1 MGGQQK
7 KKEERMT
14 IKSKTIIGLGGV
26 ALGLGI
32 GLASYMKIRS
42 IRDLKQQIATIPYP
56 IADWFGQKPEDKYE
70 YK

>member
-7 KKEERMT
+7 KKEEQMT
-14 IKSKTIIGLGGV
+14 NKNKALLGLGGV
-26 ALGLGI
+26 VLGLSI
-32 GLASYMKIRS
+32 GLASYIKIRS
-42 IRDLKQQIATIPYP
+42 MKDLKEQIATIPYP